1 MPKTPAEKLL
11 IKPGSSVYKAG
22 DTPETRDL
30 LEPMPEDAVYVEHA
44 NNADVAVLF
53 AMSRANLDDLLE
65 ANLEDLRGTRAA
77 WIGYL
82 QGGRSNINRDTI
94 WTRVNELNWTLNANV
109 AISEKWSA
117 VRLKALD

>member
-11 IKPGSSVYKAG
+11 IKPGSSVFLAG
-22 DTPETRDL
+22 DTPETREL
-30 LEPMPEDAVYVEHA
+30 LDPLPENAVVVEHA
-44 NNADVAVLF
+44 DNADAAVLF

-65 ANLEDLRGTRAA
+65 ANLENLGGTRAA

-82 QGGRSNINRDTI
+82 KGGRSDINRDTI

-109 AISEKWSA
+109 AISEEWSA
-117 VRLKALD
+117 VRLKPLD

>member
-1 MPKTPAEKLL
+1 
-11 IKPGSSVYKAG
+11 
-22 DTPETRDL
+22 
-30 LEPMPEDAVYVEHA
+30 VEHA

-82 QGGRSNINRDTI
+82 KGGRSNINRDTI

-109 AISEKWSA
+109 AISEEWSA

>member
-1 MPKTPAEKLL
+1 M
-11 IKPGSSVYKAG
+11 
-22 DTPETRDL
+22 
-30 LEPMPEDAVYVEHA
+30 EHA

-82 QGGRSNINRDTI
+82 KGGRSNINRDTI
-94 WTRVNELNWTLNANV
+94 
-109 AISEKWSA
+109 
-117 VRLKALD
+117 